1 MRDKPYKQALLL
13 GFSNQIRKVI
23 HNQIK
28 EKRGE
33 GITLHNTFVSE
44 KGLVNSFI
52 LTTTFPLLTVFITQ
66 SHQISPKRFITIV

>member
-1 MRDKPYKQALLL
+1 MREKPYKQALLL
-13 GFSNQIRKVI
+13 GFSNQIRKAI
-23 HNQIK
+23 RNQTK

-44 KGLVNSFI
+44 KGLVNLFV

-66 SHQISPKRFITIV
+66 SHQISQKPFITII